1 MSTPCAHGR
10 SASPGTERPVRDDR
24 WTARRCGLAAAA
36 FMLASCD
43 SSMDP
48 ATLVRDRIDYGAAA
62 AESSKRQTLLNN
74 VKLRFLDLPMFVDVG
89 QIVIGYTLETG
100 LDASDHLA
108 PVDRGNTISIIG

>member
-1 MSTPCAHGR
+1 MRTWAER
-10 SASPGTERPVRDDR
+10 LPGTERPVRDGR
-24 WTARRCGLAAAA
+24 WTARRCGLA
-36 FMLASCD
+36 
-43 SSMDP
+43 
-48 ATLVRDRIDYGAAA
+48 AAA

>member
-10 SASPGTERPVRDDR
+10 SASPGTERPVRDGR

-43 SSMDP
+43 SSMD

-62 AESSKRQTLLNN
+62 PESSKRQTLLNS

-100 LDASDHLA
+100 LDASGQLA